1 MAIPGFFAVAWNNGA
16 YHTTGA
22 GYGVKLSA
30 VDRDSHIR
38 REWGHVSLFLSGRQ
52 EPLRVNIDKP
62 SFWNDTCRELIN
74 REIGAWLIAQGLGR
88 WPSGGPPRIELRV
101 RSEGAFDVLPFRG
114 APSPESM

>member
-38 REWGHVSLFLSGRQ
+38 RKLPALAQVTRGAFSWAVFRHAGLAPFASEI
-52 EPLRVNIDKP
+52 LRAD
-62 SFWNDTCRELIN
+62 
-74 REIGAWLIAQGLGR
+74 GAGLGFGSAR
-88 WPSGGPPRIELRV
+88 EV
-101 RSEGAFDVLPFRG
+101 AEV
-114 APSPESM
+114 